1 MLKRRRTVVPGP
13 PPQARLPRPEDRRV
27 RRTKQA
33 LSDALLVLMRQKG
46 FEALTVEELITRA
59 DVGRST
65 FYTHYADK
73 EDLLQDGLD
82 RLRHGLEALQRTGG
96 RDAGGQAP
104 GFAFSRELFAH
115 VQAHA
120 DVFRTM
126 AGKRSGAIV
135 QRHFQR
141 MLHGLI
147 RAEMQLSS
155 APGAG
160 RPPSSEAEAAVGF
173 VAGGLYGLLAW
184 WIDDRL
190 RLSIDEVEQLF
201 RRLAVP
207 ASRAAQGGDRR

>member
-1 MLKRRRTVVPGP
+1 
-13 PPQARLPRPEDRRV
+13 
-27 RRTKQA
+27 
-33 LSDALLVLMRQKG
+33 VLMRQKD
-46 FEALTVEELITRA
+46 FESVTVEELITRA

-82 RLRHGLEALQRTGG
+82 RLRKGLEALQQQG
-96 RDAGGQAP
+96 RREAIGQP
-104 GFAFSRELFAH
+104 PVFAFSRELFAH
-115 VQAHA
+115 VHAHA
-120 DVFRTM
+120 DVFRAM
-126 AGKRSGAIV
+126 AGKRSGAMV

-141 MLHGLI
+141 MLHGLV
-147 RAEMQLSS
+147 RAELQL
-155 APGAG
+155 PGATAST
-160 RPPSSEAEAAVGF
+160 RAPSSEAEAAVGF

-207 ASRAAQGGDRR
+207 ASRAATAR

>member
-1 MLKRRRTVVPGP
+1 
-13 PPQARLPRPEDRRV
+13 V
-27 RRTKQA
+27 RRTKQS
-33 LSDALLVLMRQKG
+33 LSDALLGLMRQKG

-82 RLRHGLEALQRTGG
+82 RLRQGLEALQRQG
-96 RDAGGQAP
+96 RREAGVQPP
-104 GFAFSRELFAH
+104 GFAFSRALFSH
-115 VQAHA
+115 VHAHA
-120 DVFRTM
+120 DVFRLM
-126 AGKRSGAIV
+126 AGKKSGAIV

-141 MLHGLI
+141 MLHGLV
-147 RAEMQLSS
+147 RAEMHPSS
-155 APGAG
+155 APALA
-160 RPPSSEAEAAVGF
+160 RPASAEGEAAVGF

-190 RLSIDEVEQLF
+190 RLSIDEVEELF

-207 ASRAAQGGDRR
+207 ATRAAAAPRPR

>member
-1 MLKRRRTVVPGP
+1 MMKRQPAAAPATGSKARP
-13 PPQARLPRPEDRRV
+13 PSPEDRRV

-46 FEALTVEELITRA
+46 FEAVTVEELITRA

-73 EDLLQDGLD
+73 EDLLQQGLD
-82 RLRHGLEALQRTGG
+82 RLRQGLEALQRQG
-96 RDAGGQAP
+96 RRDMSGQPP
-104 GFAFSRELFAH
+104 GFAFSHELFAH
-115 VQAHA
+115 VHAHA
-120 DVFRTM
+120 DVFRLM

-141 MLHGLI
+141 MLHDLV
-147 RAEMQLSS
+147 RAEMRLSPAA
-155 APGAG
+155 APA
-160 RPPSSEAEAAVGF
+160 RPASSDAEAAVGF

-190 RLSIDEVEQLF
+190 RLSIAQVEELF

-207 ASRAAQGGDRR
+207 AARAADR